1 MSELLFEIGTEEI
14 PAGYIQPALD
24 AMATGAA
31 RKLEALELSFGTVR
45 TYGTPRRLTLIV
57 EGLQTRQ
64 ADRRLEH
71 IGPSKKAGFDDAG
84 NLTKAAIGF
93 ARSKGCEPEKIQVI
107 ATPKGEYLM
116 VVEDLKGQ
124 DTAALLPGLL
134 ESLVHE
140 LVFPK
145 SMKWAD
151 YAITFARPIQWLV
164 ALYEGAVLPVHVEG
178 ASCDRISYGHRFLA
192 PAPFPLTGATT
203 YLSDLRERFVIAD
216 PKERRAMVIAEVER
230 AVKETSG
237 VSGATPI
244 LHEGLLDTVTNL
256 VEYPYGVCG
265 RFDDKFLALPEETLV
280 TSMREHQKY
289 FPVAGPDGKLL
300 PLFVA
305 VNNTRINDLALAANG
320 HQRVLRARLEDGLFF
335 FNEDRKQPLADRCP
349 GLEGIVFHN
358 KLGTMRAKS
367 DRTVRLAAI
376 LAEAVAPGLHQD
388 VERVA
393 QLAKADLLTAMVG
406 EFPSLQ
412 GIMGRVYA
420 LHDGE
425 KAEIAQA
432 IEEHYLPVRAGG
444 EIPQSLLGALVG
456 IADRL
461 DTLVGC
467 FAIGEKPTGN
477 KDAFGLRRQAIGLIS
492 IVKGLQVAFSL
503 RDMAQAALQGYE
515 GVVEGDPKVVDEVV
529 EFIRHRFENDLVSGG
544 LPQELVEAATTVA
557 FDDLVDCLKRIEALD
572 QIRGQ
577 ESFRVLAGSFKRI
590 RNIVKDNKATEVH
603 RDLLSESAEHQL
615 FAALNDVQAKAGP
628 LIDRQEYGQA
638 LLALLEM
645 KEPVD
650 QFFDQVMVM
659 AEDAA
664 VRQNRLNLLTA
675 FGELVLSVGDIS
687 RMHADKE

>member
-24 AMATGAA
+24 TLAA
-31 RKLEALELSFGTVR
+31 ESAKKLGALELSFGAVR
-45 TYGTPRRLTLIV
+45 TYGTPRRLTLII
-57 EGLQTRQ
+57 EDLQSHQ
-64 ADRRLEH
+64 ADRRQEH
-71 IGPSKKAGFDDAG
+71 IGPSKKAGYDDAG

-93 ARSKGCEPEKIQVI
+93 ARSKGCDPSQLQVI
-107 ATPKGEYLM
+107 DTPKGEYLM
-116 VVEDLKGQ
+116 VVEDVKGQ
-124 DTAALLPGLL
+124 DTAALLPALL
-134 ESLVHE
+134 ESLIRE

-151 YAITFARPIQWLV
+151 YAITFARPMQWLV
-164 ALYEGAVLPVHVEG
+164 PLYDGQVLPLNIEG
-178 ASCDRISYGHRFLA
+178 VCCGRTTRGHRFMA
-192 PAPFPLTGATT
+192 PGEFELTSAAT
-203 YLSDLRERFVIAD
+203 YLDDLRERFIIAD
-216 PKERRAMVIAEVER
+216 PTERRKMVIDEVKRVVTE
-230 AVKETSG
+230 VSG
-237 VSGATPI
+237 VAGAVPI

-265 RFDDKFLALPEETLV
+265 CFDEKFLQLPEETLV

-289 FPVAGPDGKLL
+289 FPVAGADGKLL

-305 VNNTRINDLALAANG
+305 VNNTKITDQTLAANG

-335 FNEDRKQPLADRCP
+335 FNDDRKRSLASLCP
-349 GLEGIVFHN
+349 ELKGIVFQN
-358 KLGTMRAKS
+358 KLGTMLAKS
-367 DRTVRLAAI
+367 ERTVKLAAI
-376 LAEAVAPGLHQD
+376 LADTIAPELKTD

-393 QLAKADLLTAMVG
+393 VLAKADLLSSMVG
-406 EFPSLQ
+406 EFPTLQ
-412 GIMGRVYA
+412 GIMGRAYA
-420 LHDGE
+420 LNDGE
-425 KAEIAQA
+425 KPEVAQA

-444 EIPQSLLGALVG
+444 ELPQSLLGALVG

-492 IVKGLQVAFSL
+492 IIKGLTIAFSL
-503 RDMAQAALQGYE
+503 KAMVTAALRGYE
-515 GVVEGDPKVVDEVV
+515 GVVEQKPEVVDEVV
-529 EFIRHRFENDLVSGG
+529 AFIRLRFENDLVAGG
-544 LPQELVEAATTVA
+544 LPQELVEAGTSVD
-557 FDDLVDCLKRIEALD
+557 FDNLVDCLKRITALD
-572 QIRGQ
+572 QIRSQ
-577 ESFRVLAGSFKRI
+577 ESFAVLARSFKRI
-590 RNIVKDNKATEVH
+590 RNIVKDNKQTEVNAA
-603 RDLLSESAEHQL
+603 LLSEAAEQQL
-615 FAALNDVQAKAGP
+615 FSALTEVQSKAQP
-628 LIDRQEYGQA
+628 LIEHQEYGQA

-650 QFFDQVMVM
+650 QFFDKVMVM

-687 RMHADKE
+687 RMHAE